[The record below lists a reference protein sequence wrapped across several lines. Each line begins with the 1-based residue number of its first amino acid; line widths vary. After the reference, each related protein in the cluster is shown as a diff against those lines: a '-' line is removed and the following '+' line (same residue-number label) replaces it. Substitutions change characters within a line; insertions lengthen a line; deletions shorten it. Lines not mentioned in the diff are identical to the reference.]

1 MPTILETF
9 DLPQMIP
16 NCVERPDSTVAS
28 QALHLFNDGMIRKL
42 SDAFA
47 ERVTREAG
55 REPYK
60 QVERAYQLALNRM
73 PSDTEREVG
82 LAALEELTRLWQQKA
97 ADTPAKSGKQRSPST
112 PSERALATYC
122 HTLLNSAGFLFID

>member
-1 MPTILETF
+1 
-9 DLPQMIP
+9 MIP
-16 NCVERPDSTVAS
+16 NCVQRPDSTVAS

-82 LAALEELTRLWQQKA
+82 LAAIEELTMARVIASSWSTA
-97 ADTPAKSGKQRSPST
+97 ASMWLPRTTVSVSATST
-112 PSERALATYC
+112 AW
-122 HTLLNSAGFLFID
+122 

>member
-28 QALHLFNDGMIRKL
+28 QALHLFNDAMIRTL
-42 SDAFA
+42 ADAFA
-47 ERVTREAG
+47 DRVAREAG
-55 REPYK
+55 DEPYK
-60 QVERAYQLALNRM
+60 QVERSYQLALNRM

-82 LAALEELTRLWQQKA
+82 LAALEELTRLWQRKTGGTEKKKRSK
-97 ADTPAKSGKQRSPST
+97 TPPAR
-112 PSERALATYC
+112 RALATYC

>member
-28 QALHLFNDGMIRKL
+28 QALHLFNDTMIRTL
-42 SDAFA
+42 ADAFA
-47 ERVTREAG
+47 DRVAREAG
-55 REPYK
+55 NEPYK
-60 QVERAYQLALNRM
+60 QIERSYQLALNRM

-82 LAALEELTRLWQQKA
+82 LAALEELTRLWQQKSGGT
-97 ADTPAKSGKQRSPST
+97 DKNNKEKKKTPPAQ
-112 PSERALATYC
+112 RALATYC
-122 HTLLNSAGFLFID
+122 HTLINSAGFLFID